1 MAHTKINTQVIPDG
15 TIVSADL
22 TMPITGFS
30 STGIDDNAT
39 ETAITIDSNEK
50 LLIGNTSTGA
60 SNTGHIFQQ
69 DGLTVHRADNTIPLI
84 IDRHN
89 SDGDILTIRRQGAGL
104 GGISSRGTT
113 AGDLLLWLGSAG
125 LTSDILSG
133 QALLPTSNSASPSD
147 DAVNLGSSSNRFKNL
162 YLGGDITCGNLTSTG
177 IDDNATSTALTID
190 SSGNVD
196 ISGNLTTG
204 NNTDISMGA
213 TAPGQLR
220 LDGVGY
226 VGAIALDSTGMYIY
240 HNSGSRSLIF
250 GTNETERLR
259 ITSGGNVGIGTPNPS
274 RELQIKLSDDTTTTL
289 GQKGGIGLYAPS
301 NTVGNGGEITWSS
314 GVNSEVWA
322 AISGSILANSAG
334 VASGHLI
341 FATADSAALPTER
354 MRINSVGQVIIGE
367 DASSVTKGLLKI
379 RSDSN
384 NHAISLIEP
393 SGGSENWQLGLDSGG
408 SLLFNNSGSADWTL
422 ALQDSGGMVFRDAG
436 TDTLGLEFGQLAH
449 NTASNLGVGIAFS
462 RITSSSTLSAIGI
475 TNTSKL
481 TLFSREGIGFFTGGG
496 SGYGATAE
504 TVRIDTA
511 GRVLINQTSPDESL
525 NLEVMAP
532 TGFSVGSGFHSGSTQ
547 STISFKDTNTTADYK
562 VRIGSEGDEL
572 LLFAGGSER
581 MRIDDTGNV
590 GIGTTIPS
598 FYNKLHVE
606 GGIYT
611 GARGTIHNHYA
622 ADIRWIKIFERHYLS
637 TSFNYGQHNILVMQA
652 GATNGHGSTAKIHV
666 TTKQQGTQDLFDVQY
681 VECSGDYYTEVAYLY
696 DATGGD
702 NSAGLLTIWA
712 KTSTTYMQMAVT
724 SDTSGSLG
732 LDKSGNIMAV
742 NTSSATQ
749 PAGSTLL
756 TPTLRLETAGSV
768 GIGTSD
774 PDGQLHVK
782 GTKNKTLKLDPTFS
796 SGTYTTLAFARN
808 GVDKWR
814 VFHPAD
820 DSYLSFYNEQAS
832 SHQLSLRSN
841 GRVGINEVNP
851 AAPLHIE
858 KITETASYTGTSFN
872 SQPTLMLRHTS
883 ATGGYNGTR
892 YTNSAGNY
900 EWFTGSV
907 QTGANTADF
916 VFQGYNRTAG
926 AYQEHLRITEE
937 GHLYVGRTSAT
948 SAATDHGTQIY
959 NTGVIYQFSAAT
971 GNSDIYRWH
980 NGSGTKI
987 GYLQGDGDLF
997 LSGAVK
1003 AQGGL
1008 QTELGRAHSNVGVT
1022 GNNRMPVGHY
1032 TPGETVFEIDPTWS
1046 ASQLQDYFNLTS
1058 GACTWVE
1065 DSTAPGGYAIKIT
1078 GNRSVGGNY
1087 KSGFPYI
1094 PVDQDDIFYMEC
1106 WIKNTGGGQT
1116 GHYMGSIDYS
1126 HTFASLGG
1134 NPGSFGY
1141 WVMVNYTTNSSTGW
1155 VKVSGYITGFGNSVG
1170 QFESGTKY
1178 WTPQALF
1185 NYRLDSGTRECYIS
1199 GWKVIR
1205 VHQPGNRTFR
1215 NNVTVQGTLSKTS
1228 GSFKIDHPLPS
1239 MANTHHLVHSF
1250 IEGPRA
1256 DLIYSDTVQ
1265 LTDGVAA
1272 VNIDEYAT
1280 MTEGTFEALCASV
1293 RCFTSNEDTWDAVKG
1308 SVTGNILTIECQNV
1322 SSNAFVSWMVIGERK
1337 DPSMMSTDWTNDSGR
1352 VIVEPEKVSDVL
1364 NAEYLEAPE
1373 PETANID

>member
-341 FATADSAALPTER
+341 FATADAAALPTER

-562 VRIGSEGDEL
+562 VRIGSEGDDL
-572 LLFAGGSER
+572 LMFAGTSER
-581 MRIDDTGNV
+581 MRIASNGTIRISGNGSGNDSNAINFVNGAVAIARDDNNLKLHAYDNMIFGVSGTSYPTSTERMRITNAGKVGINTNTPKGLLTVGPSVVTTALVKQSPLVLQAGWSSSSGRSSSTIMWQATDTGSIDAFHADNTSSEGAKNFFVGQVTDNAYFNNNRFSIINNATEILTIARSGNV
-590 GIGTTIPS
+590 GIGTNDPWNLLTLKGGSYPTIALGETS
-598 FYNKLHVE
+598 TEMVYLQRQQINGGDAFLYNK
-606 GGIYT
+606 
-611 GARGTIHNHYA
+611 GAGDLILGTNNQRRI
-622 ADIRWIKIFERHYLS
+622 
-637 TSFNYGQHNILVMQA
+637 TV
-652 GATNGHGSTAKIHV
+652 
-666 TTKQQGTQDLFDVQY
+666 
-681 VECSGDYYTEVAYLY
+681 SG
-696 DATGGD
+696 
-702 NSAGLLTIWA
+702 
-712 KTSTTYMQMAVT
+712 
-724 SDTSGSLG
+724 TSG
-732 LDKSGNIMAV
+732 N
-742 NTSSATQ
+742 
-749 PAGSTLL
+749 
-756 TPTLRLETAGSV
+756 V
-768 GIGTSD
+768 GIGTSTPRSRLD
-774 PDGQLHVK
+774 LGLDSSGGTQISWHSSSTRSLGNIWTSNNGGRLTLGQALK
-782 GTKNKTLKLDPTFS
+782 GSTTSANGFLGAYTGTWAPSAIEVSYGAINIFTDSAQALTYGAGFAATRRAQFTNGTLKLENTSTSTFVLNIDDGAFAGRQALLPGRFVIGPPGNSYPDIGYNFKNGGTSAQTYYSNDTAWKQSFGTSSKMTFS
-796 SGTYTTLAFARN
+796 HAQAGTAGNTISWNEVMHIHADNQVSIGKSTAQARFHVQGGDDWTQILENGSAGGIPWYIGSTANNWSAGASKFVVTSNSTSSAADFAIDSSGNAAFPLGGSAIASDAVTEVGVVLQVQGPIASGISQGYYNNTPPRHIANWFCYSAASNAGAGYVHMKTNIWAGGSPNGNTDYTMSLFTFRGYAYTGSN
-808 GVDKWR
+808 GVAMGM
-814 VFHPAD
+814 VGFHNWTGTLYNQNVHNDTSWSIAQSAYVSSD
-820 DSYLSFYNEQAS
+820 GYVVLVGYIIASYSFIYVDWNQWGGYDFRNRKVTAS
-832 SHQLSLRSN
+832 SH
-841 GRVGINEVNP
+841 
-851 AAPLHIE
+851 
-858 KITETASYTGTSFN
+858 
-872 SQPTLMLRHTS
+872 
-883 ATGGYNGTR
+883 
-892 YTNSAGNY
+892 
-900 EWFTGSV
+900 
-907 QTGANTADF
+907 
-916 VFQGYNRTAG
+916 
-926 AYQEHLRITEE
+926 
-937 GHLYVGRTSAT
+937 
-948 SAATDHGTQIY
+948 
-959 NTGVIYQFSAAT
+959 
-971 GNSDIYRWH
+971 
-980 NGSGTKI
+980 
-987 GYLQGDGDLF
+987 
-997 LSGAVK
+997 
-1003 AQGGL
+1003 
-1008 QTELGRAHSNVGVT
+1008 
-1022 GNNRMPVGHY
+1022 
-1032 TPGETVFEIDPTWS
+1032 
-1046 ASQLQDYFNLTS
+1046 
-1058 GACTWVE
+1058 
-1065 DSTAPGGYAIKIT
+1065 
-1078 GNRSVGGNY
+1078 
-1087 KSGFPYI
+1087 
-1094 PVDQDDIFYMEC
+1094 
-1106 WIKNTGGGQT
+1106 
-1116 GHYMGSIDYS
+1116 
-1126 HTFASLGG
+1126 
-1134 NPGSFGY
+1134 
-1141 WVMVNYTTNSSTGW
+1141 
-1155 VKVSGYITGFGNSVG
+1155 
-1170 QFESGTKY
+1170 
-1178 WTPQALF
+1178 
-1185 NYRLDSGTRECYIS
+1185 
-1199 GWKVIR
+1199 
-1205 VHQPGNRTFR
+1205 
-1215 NNVTVQGTLSKTS
+1215 
-1228 GSFKIDHPLPS
+1228 
-1239 MANTHHLVHSF
+1239 
-1250 IEGPRA
+1250 
-1256 DLIYSDTVQ
+1256 
-1265 LTDGVAA
+1265 
-1272 VNIDEYAT
+1272 
-1280 MTEGTFEALCASV
+1280 
-1293 RCFTSNEDTWDAVKG
+1293 
-1308 SVTGNILTIECQNV
+1308 
-1322 SSNAFVSWMVIGERK
+1322 SSNATGV
-1337 DPSMMSTDWTNDSGR
+1337 
-1352 VIVEPEKVSDVL
+1352 
-1364 NAEYLEAPE
+1364 Y
-1373 PETANID
+1373 